1 MVSLRN
7 LELYLLEHPEV
18 PDGAS
23 LLERFKAVAGGDNVL
38 VAKLFEDVVG
48 KDFARTFYG
57 ATMPDD
63 RHHIILRIELARMRE
78 ADAARRALQIISN

>member
-38 VAKLFEDVVG
+38 VAKQFEDVVG
-48 KDFARTFYG
+48 KDFARVFYT
-57 ATMPDD
+57 ATMSDG
-63 RHHIILRIELARMRE
+63 RHLHIFQEELASMRA
-78 ADAARRALQIISN
+78 ADAAKKARQIMSN